1 MTRCYEM
8 QVTTF
13 IGTKREKHF
22 IYVTVVRW
30 YMPTP
35 SLTINESY
43 YGGNI
48 QRYASITV
56 AQTAP
61 FQTINLNID
70 LLVSMAIIKQVAF
83 QVKLLKSSEANIVLK
98 ERGFNQM
105 QFYF

>member
-1 MTRCYEM
+1 MVHANTYS
-8 QVTTF
+8 F
-13 IGTKREKHF
+13 
-22 IYVTVVRW
+22 
-30 YMPTP
+30 
-35 SLTINESY
+35 TINESY

-56 AQTAP
+56 TQTAP